1 MFKYLQDAN
10 SLSVVFDNA
19 PSDAARR
26 SREPAQDRR
35 TLEEERIA
43 LRCTLKELQLL
54 DSFVASGEFRSR
66 SELMRAAL
74 RDFLRV
80 RAALV
85 APPLDS
91 PNPTDLIEVPVRL
104 RASEVETFRDFASQV
119 ANGRELGDVLADLVR
134 RGELELK
141 VSELVE
147 RARHFRREDARTR
160 ERLGNLARSSEDL
173 ERRGVV
179 GR

>member
-1 MFKYLQDAN
+1 M
-10 SLSVVFDNA
+10 FDNA
-19 PSDAARR
+19 PTDAAHR
-26 SREPAQDRR
+26 SREPVQDRR
-35 TLEEERIA
+35 GPEEERIA

-74 RDFLRV
+74 RDFLRA
-80 RAALV
+80 RAASV
-85 APPLDS
+85 APPLDA
-91 PNPTDLIEVPVRL
+91 PKPTDLLEVSVRL
-104 RASEVETFRDFASQV
+104 RASEVETFRDYASQV
-119 ANGRELGDVLADLVR
+119 ANGQELGDVLADLVR

-147 RARHFRREDARTR
+147 RSRRFRREDARTR
-160 ERLGNLARSSEDL
+160 ERLGDLARSSEDL

>member
-1 MFKYLQDAN
+1 M
-10 SLSVVFDNA
+10 FDNA

-26 SREPAQDRR
+26 SREPGQDRR
-35 TLEEERIA
+35 ALEEERIA

-54 DSFVASGEFRSR
+54 DSFVASGEFSSR

-74 RDFLRV
+74 REFLRA
-80 RAALV
+80 RAASVVPPL
-85 APPLDS
+85 APPR
-91 PNPTDLIEVPVRL
+91 PTDLVEVPVRL
-104 RASEVETFRDFASQV
+104 RVSEVEAFRDYASQV

-141 VSELVE
+141 VSELLE
-147 RARHFRREDARTR
+147 RARQFRREDARTR
-160 ERLGNLARSSEDL
+160 ERLGDLARSSEDL